1 MQMPSLMGSIFIY
14 LFVYLLQVCSITHL
28 TTTQGLKSS
37 FIPQEEFGIPIPT
50 EKLLKLWFEHTQRSM
65 K

>member
-28 TTTQGLKSS
+28 TQGLKSS

-50 EKLLKLWFEHTQRSM
+50 EKLLKLWFEHTQHSM